1 MRLVLVA
8 DYLKEQAL
16 ARTGT
21 DDFDVFGRSAFN
33 RYYYA
38 TFLIIREKFYAMGV
52 LQAGQGLPHANV
64 PERLR
69 GTLKKE
75 FSKARLKIHRSGDK
89 DLSGKIHSAESAT
102 EDLARMI
109 EEAKAIRTLADYE
122 PEISIV
128 LSRRGF
134 SLVNVDIDTAKA
146 WPQKA
151 EGYLRVI
158 ESAWRQVNV

>member
-1 MRLVLVA
+1 MRLVA
-8 DYLKEQAL
+8 DHLREQAL

-21 DDFDVFGRSAFN
+21 DDFDEFGRSAFN

-38 TFLIIREKFYAMGV
+38 TFLMIREKFYTMGV
-52 LQAGQGLPHANV
+52 LQVGQELPHANV

-75 FSKARLKIHRSGDK
+75 LSKARLKIHRSGDK
-89 DLSGKIHSAESAT
+89 ELTGKIHSAESAA

-122 PEISIV
+122 PETAIV

-134 SLVNVDIDTAKA
+134 SLVDVDIDAAKA

-158 ESAWRQVNV
+158 ESAWRQINV

>member
-1 MRLVLVA
+1 MRLVA
-8 DYLKEQAL
+8 DHLREQAL
-16 ARTGT
+16 ARAGT
-21 DDFDVFGRSAFN
+21 ADFDGFGRSAFN

-38 TFLIIREKFYAMGV
+38 TFLMIREKFYTMGI
-52 LQAGQGLPHANV
+52 LQAGQELPHSNV

-75 FSKARLKIHRSGDK
+75 LSKARIKILRSGDRE
-89 DLSGKIHSAESAT
+89 LTGKISSAESAA

-122 PEISIV
+122 PETALV

-134 SLVNVDIDTAKA
+134 SLVDVDIDAARA

-158 ESAWRQVNV
+158 ESAWRQIDV